1 MLLIPAAHA
10 RQLTRYPERCNL
22 RFGSGLDAFSSPSFK
37 SRLDFPVLHS
47 FRPAGVPWFQGTERF
62 RKPLMPQ
69 PGDSQPQPS
78 AEDSFLDLLVE
89 TLEGLDESSR
99 GTFLRQLFR
108 NIAQIDITA
117 TESNEY
123 WQRILERR
131 RELSESLGKKV
142 SLKTAIIDVLA
153 STNFLRVPILMEYDD
168 FKKLQINA
176 ATDALTGLYNRRL
189 FDEYCDKELNR
200 ARRYGQH
207 LAIVIFD
214 VHKLKQVN
222 DRHGHLQGDQVLQLA
237 AATLRKA
244 LRASDFAFRIGGDEF
259 ALLLPQTDPE
269 QATTLCRRVRAL
281 YENEIRAL
289 KIEIGVTL
297 DFGVAVHPQDGDQK
311 NDLMSLAD
319 QRLYELKEAGRAGSR
334 VTPIESRETQQ
345 HPHEE
350 AGPPAPETPS
360 REEPRHEHVT
370 PAGPT
375 APPKPAVAPSPAAT
389 TISTH
394 RYTEQ
399 RKWER
404 VSLAGTKAYAI
415 LSDVG
420 QRTAT
425 VIDLSYGGVAL
436 SVEKPDEVPSQFN
449 AILHVPIL
457 PPVRVSLKK
466 TYTQRAESG
475 KSRIGCAFVS

>member
-1 MLLIPAAHA
+1 
-10 RQLTRYPERCNL
+10 
-22 RFGSGLDAFSSPSFK
+22 
-37 SRLDFPVLHS
+37 
-47 FRPAGVPWFQGTERF
+47 
-62 RKPLMPQ
+62 MPQ
-69 PGDSQPQPS
+69 PESLSPQPS
-78 AEDSFLDLLVE
+78 AEDSYLEVLAE
-89 TLEGLDESSR
+89 TLEGLEDPAR
-99 GTFLRQLFR
+99 GPFLRQFFR
-108 NIAQIDITA
+108 LIARIDLADTQA
-117 TESNEY
+117 SEY
-123 WQRILERR
+123 WERILLRR
-131 RELSESLGKKV
+131 RELAESIGKKI
-142 SLKTAIIDVLA
+142 SLKTAMVDVLA
-153 STNFLRVPILMEYDD
+153 STNFLRVPILMEYDE

-176 ATDALTGLYNRRL
+176 ATDSLTGLYNRRL
-189 FDEYCDKELNR
+189 FDEYFDKELNR
-200 ARRYGQH
+200 AKRYGHQ
-207 LAIVIFD
+207 LAVVILD
-214 VHKLKQVN
+214 LHKLKEVN

-237 AATLRKA
+237 ATTLRKTM
-244 LRASDFAFRIGGDEF
+244 RASDFAFRIGGDEF

-297 DFGVAVHPQDGDQK
+297 DFGVAVHPQDRDAED
-311 NDLMSLAD
+311 DLMSLAD

-425 VIDLSYGGVAL
+425 VIDLSYGGVA
-436 SVEKPDEVPSQFN
+436 
-449 AILHVPIL
+449 
-457 PPVRVSLKK
+457 
-466 TYTQRAESG
+466 
-475 KSRIGCAFVS
+475 